1 MAINKKLIHFNKK
14 ETFENELAKGNILP
28 TSIIFIKNTKE
39 IWTHGQ
45 YYDCNSPDLSNYITK
60 EELEEEL
67 NNKVDKVTG
76 KQLSTEDFT
85 TILKQKLEGLTNYDD
100 TKLSER
106 IEGLKG
112 RLDTIL
118 DDDNVTIVIDTFQE
132 IEKFLQG
139 ITNTQTLTGLL
150 QEMKDDIVKL
160 CADTYVTIDSA
171 QTIKGEKSFTEN
183 VVMAAEKCF
192 IGYEPR
198 KKESTSGWAYN
209 PFQVKGL
216 DNISFAKFGVYGVG
230 DDFKYI
236 YIGSYGYDDQRNLRI
251 SPDGKATAVAFAKY
265 DGTSNQFLKA
275 DGSVDNTKYLPL
287 SGNSTISGQL
297 TLQDG
302 NEPLSIYRNLDGN
315 LIPHINFHNIVNGV
329 KTYQGE
335 FGMKDTYPVYWDK
348 TGNATW
354 RKVWCE
360 GNDGSGSGLDADLL
374 DGNQGSWYQS
384 NALKFKLVKSA
395 AVDAPVDLN
404 TDIAGGGIVGNISSY
419 NYWRN
424 APAGFSLGAVIE
436 FERTTNQN
444 WAGQLAFDS
453 KNSDTAP
460 TKSLWWRSSWGDGF
474 KNDWHQIA
482 FTDSNVASADKLT
495 TKQLTNEDLNTIK
508 SDNFASYFGQTGNT
522 CVNKP
527 ADVNGFNLT
536 CYKTSNNYYIQIVST
551 VSFGDYRRTCS
562 NGTWTPWKKLLTEDD
577 LTDIKNRLTAL
588 ENKQ

>member
-160 CADTYVTIDSA
+160 CTDSYYTKQQSDERYWQRPNLVLSKENDGA
-171 QTIKGEKSFTEN
+171 FNIINSYHNKVGIRFIYNNNGTEQRLG
-183 VVMAAEKCF
+183 F
-192 IGYEPR
+192 
-198 KKESTSGWAYN
+198 
-209 PFQVKGL
+209 F
-216 DNISFAKFGVYGVG
+216 
-230 DDFKYI
+230 
-236 YIGSYGYDDQRNLRI
+236 GYDT
-251 SPDGKATAVAFAKY
+251 G
-265 DGTSNQFLKA
+265 
-275 DGSVDNTKYLPL
+275 
-287 SGNSTISGQL
+287 
-297 TLQDG
+297 
-302 NEPLSIYRNLDGN
+302 
-315 LIPHINFHNIVNGV
+315 NGV
-329 KTYQGE
+329 TLYNQASNARIGI
-335 FGMKDTYPVYWDK
+335 KDDGIFYYCV
-348 TGNATW
+348 GNA
-354 RKVWCE
+354 
-360 GNDGSGSGLDADLL
+360 
-374 DGNQGSWYQS
+374 S
-384 NALKFKLVKSA
+384 NINNLK
-395 AVDAPVDLN
+395 
-404 TDIAGGGIVGNISSY
+404 
-419 NYWRN
+419 
-424 APAGFSLGAVIE
+424 
-436 FERTTNQN
+436 
-444 WAGQLAFDS
+444 
-453 KNSDTAP
+453 
-460 TKSLWWRSSWGDGF
+460 
-474 KNDWHQIA
+474 QIA
-482 FTDSNVASADKLT
+482 FTTSNVASADKLT
-495 TKQLTNEDLNTIK
+495 TKLLASGTDLNDIK
-508 SDNFASYFGQTGNT
+508 DTNFSTYYANGSVAPT
-522 CVNKP
+522 VLNKP
-527 ADVNGFNLT
+527 SSINGAFGLQVQRVADGYRLQIITSANGVT
-536 CYKTSNNYYIQIVST
+536 
-551 VSFGDYRRTCS
+551 YRRYW
-562 NGTWTPWKKLLTEDD
+562 NNVTWSEWKRLLTEDD